1 MENNMN
7 MFDEARALLGTIQM
21 CGITQ
26 EEIAKK
32 LNVSQSYVAN
42 KLRLLKF
49 SAHMQEK
56 IIACGICERLSRA
69 LLRIK
74 DERLQESALTQ
85 MAERQMTVADG
96 EALIEALCKKQEDK
110 PCLRSDLDRGLASC
124 LTLLRLYGT
133 VSEHRVCESEG
144 EIIFTV
150 RMRR

>member
-1 MENNMN
+1 MH
-7 MFDEARALLGTIQM
+7 MFEEARALWGTIKM

-26 EEIAKK
+26 QEIAAK

-49 SAHMQEK
+49 SARMQER
-56 IIACGICERLSRA
+56 IIECGICERQARA

-74 DERLQESALTQ
+74 DEKLQESALSQ
-85 MAERQMTVADG
+85 IAERHMTVAEG
-96 EALIEALCKKQEDK
+96 EALIEALCEKQEDK
-110 PCLRSDLDRGLASC
+110 PSLQSDLDRGLASC
-124 LTLLRLYGT
+124 LSLLRLYGT

-150 RMRR
+150 RMSR

>member
-1 MENNMN
+1 MN
-7 MFDEARALLGTIQM
+7 MFEEARALYGTIKM
-21 CGITQ
+21 CGVTQ

-49 SAHMQEK
+49 SARMQEK
-56 IIACGICERLSRA
+56 IIEHGVCERLARA

-74 DERLQESALTQ
+74 DERVQENAIAQ
-85 MAERQMTVADG
+85 MAERHMTVAEG
-96 EALIEALCKKQEDK
+96 EALVESLCERQEDK
-110 PCLRSDLDRGLASC
+110 SSARSDIDRGLASC
-124 LTLLRLYGT
+124 LSLLRLYGT

-150 RMRR
+150 RLSR